1 MKTRK
6 MVIYIGNA
14 DAVDPIYFGSLS
26 NEDKI
31 LTAQQNEEAS
41 IMSLESFEQSFNDDY
56 ISDLGYIFFID
67 YPL

>member
-14 DAVDPIYFGSLS
+14 EAVDPIYFGSLS

>member
-14 DAVDPIYFGSLS
+14 EAVDTIYFGSLS

>member
-6 MVIYIGNA
+6 MVIYIGSA

-26 NEDKI
+26 NDDKI